1 MQVERR
7 RRKKR
12 CESCDSEAARTGSD
26 VADCDFPDGLP
37 ACCLD
42 SYDSWEKENNYARTT
57 NSNRPLMPERT
68 ASPRQVRASISTAN
82 PLAPTNPK
90 DVGSEQTSQT
100 SQPQPPTYGLLEGLV
115 AGTTKII
122 SDKMTPYYDTTK
134 QSSAFL
140 KASIE
145 KVESGLQILSGP
157 LSGPVKGIVKGIDT
171 QLENRVMRP
180 AGHAVDAAYAAA
192 SHLQS
197 ISSSLVREFV
207 QRLYE
212 MRLIPRSWHDL
223 FQHCIQPIQN
233 ALTLGGFYETV
244 WIFSF
249 QPHRAISTQIVKIL
263 AELKQTVYM
272 YLLSS
277 THVSSWVVECFLRRM
292 LEEQAIQPWAME
304 LMDGLKCRV
313 DFARQLTVMGLTNGT
328 FVHGLLED
336 GETLAALPL
345 PAEAAMHASKV
356 LHAGATHAERRK
368 SLLDRI
374 KLAAIWKLVCV
385 DHLLSCLVLCL
396 VQRLLDDETISP
408 AVHARW
414 IMDKNVRRI
423 TLHLQ
428 QQGCTNDGLC
438 KFVLSES
445 LDLRKSQLVRQ
456 IEECLQADPVSLQQ
470 EHEARD
476 MHKGVAVSAI

>member
-1 MQVERR
+1 MLALPQISVSQVERR

-12 CESCDSEAARTGSD
+12 CDSCDAEATLTGCEAAESD
-26 VADCDFPDGLP
+26 FDLPDGLR
-37 ACCLD
+37 ACCRD
-42 SYDSWEKENNYARTT
+42 AWGKENNYATT
-57 NSNRPLMPERT
+57 NSNRPLTPERP
-68 ASPRQVRASISTAN
+68 ASPLQLRIAASAS
-82 PLAPTNPK
+82 APPAATNPK
-90 DVGSEQTSQT
+90 DSCGV
-100 SQPQPPTYGLLEGLV
+100 QPAQPHAYGLLEGLV
-115 AGTTKII
+115 AGAL
-122 SDKMTPYYDTTK
+122 DKMTPYYDETK
-134 QSSAFL
+134 KSSAFL

-145 KVESGLQILSGP
+145 KVEGGLQI
-157 LSGPVKGIVKGIDT
+157 LSGPVKGIVKGIDS
-171 QLENRVMRP
+171 QLESRVMRP

-192 SHLQS
+192 SHLQA

-249 QPHRAISTQIVKIL
+249 QPHRAISTQVVKIL
-263 AELKQTVYM
+263 AELKQAVYM

-345 PAEAAMHASKV
+345 PAEAAVHASKV
-356 LHAGATHAERRK
+356 LHACTTHAERRK

-374 KLAAIWKLVCV
+374 KLAAIWRLVCV

-396 VQRLLDDETISP
+396 VQRLLDDQTISP
-408 AVHARW
+408 AMHARW
-414 IMDKNVRRI
+414 ITDDSVRRI

-428 QQGCTNDGLC
+428 QQRCTNDGLC

-445 LDLRKSQLVRQ
+445 LDLRKFQLVRQ

-470 EHEARD
+470 GA
-476 MHKGVAVSAI
+476 